1 VSYNGAAA
9 GRGTSVAPSED
20 HQPPISKDQIM
31 AEQMKRLRTR
41 LVTLAVAVAPFAM
54 VTTAIA

>member
-1 VSYNGAAA
+1 VQARR
-9 GRGTSVAPSED
+9 RGTAVAPSEVR
-20 HQPPISKDQIM
+20 QVTISKDQIM
-31 AEQMKRLRTR
+31 AKQLNRFRTR

>member
-1 VSYNGAAA
+1 LDE
-9 GRGTSVAPSED
+9 RQT
-20 HQPPISKDQIM
+20 PISKDQIM
-31 AEQMKRLRTR
+31 AEQMKRFRTR

>member
-1 VSYNGAAA
+1 VQPGS
-9 GRGTSVAPSED
+9 RGISVAPSKVR
-20 HQPPISKDQIM
+20 QITFSKDQIM
-31 AEQMKRLRTR
+31 AEQLNRFRTR